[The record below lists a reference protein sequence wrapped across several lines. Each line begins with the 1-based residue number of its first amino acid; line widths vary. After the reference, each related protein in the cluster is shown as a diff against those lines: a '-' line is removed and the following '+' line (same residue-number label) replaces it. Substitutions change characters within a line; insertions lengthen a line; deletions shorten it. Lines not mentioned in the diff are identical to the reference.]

1 MDYVELRVKLKP
13 FQPWAEILTS
23 QLAEQGFESFTEEKD
38 ELCAYIPSN
47 DWSEKCLEN
56 TFLVEQQ
63 EKVEYFWN
71 QRIIKSQNW
80 NATWESEFQPVSV
93 GDDLF
98 IFAPFHEVN
107 DKYTYKI
114 EIQPQMSFGTG
125 HHQTTWLL
133 SKRLLEIDF
142 SGKTVLDVGTG
153 TGVLAILAKL
163 LGASQVMTTEIDAG
177 SCENA
182 LENFQRNDVPS
193 IKLIQGDID
202 QVPMQGFDVI
212 IANINKNVLKK
223 HLPFYAK
230 RIKKEGTLLL
240 SGFFETDIDEL
251 KVSAEKC
258 NFNYSA
264 AFTKE
269 GWAVL
274 EFNKKD

>member
-23 QLAEQGFESFTEEKD
+23 QLAEQGFESFTEEID
-38 ELCAYIPSN
+38 ELCAYIPEK
-47 DWSEKCLEN
+47 DWSEKCLDN
-56 TFLVEQQ
+56 TLLKTHQ
-63 EKVEYFWN
+63 ELDSSWN
-71 QRIIKSQNW
+71 HRVIESQNW
-80 NATWESEFQPVSV
+80 NAAWESEFQPVSV
-93 GDDLF
+93 EDILL
-98 IFAPFHEVN
+98 IYAPFHEVN
-107 DKYTYKI
+107 TSYKYTI

-133 SKRLLEIDF
+133 AKRLLEIDL
-142 SGKTVLDVGTG
+142 SGQSVLDVGTG

-163 LGASQVMTTEIDAG
+163 LGASHVMTTEIDPG

-182 LENFQRNDVPS
+182 LENFQRNNVPS
-193 IKLIQGDID
+193 VQLIEGDID
-202 QVPMQGFDVI
+202 QVPVLEYDVI

-230 RIKKEGTLLL
+230 RIKKEGVLLL

-274 EFNKKD
+274 EFKKD